1 LLKPNSITIA
11 GAVLALFMIG
21 LFALILSQS
30 AFPIFKFAAS
40 SSDRFI
46 NVTQNVGKQ
55 DSDFMWTS
63 RTLDLAAQAFVIF
76 AAAAGCL
83 AILRVEKKEHESDD

>member
-1 LLKPNSITIA
+1 MKPNSITIA

-30 AFPIFKFAAS
+30 AFPIFKFAS

>member
-1 LLKPNSITIA
+1 MKPNSITVA
-11 GAVLALFMIG
+11 GALLALLMIG
-21 LFALILSQS
+21 LFALIISQS
-30 AFPIFKFAAS
+30 AFPIFKFAS

-55 DSDFMWTS
+55 DSYFMWTY
-63 RTLDLAAQAFVIF
+63 RTLDIAAQAFVIF

-83 AILRVEKKEHESDD
+83 AILRIENKEHEPDD